1 MIRRIHLRVFIYNCN
16 TYCKLFIG
24 CVCGQKINPPVF
36 GCIRTRDASDQ
47 WNPFVEWHA
56 HDQNLKKQLKHWTWN
71 SRSPVTSIPWCNKVN
86 LMKTNKSFYLAYR
99 KARFFLCVYTFCLY
113 FHELC
118 IVHRINI
125 FWGLFVR
132 FTRSFVLKWNP
143 HTSLNT
149 VSAVFVLA
157 C

>member
-16 TYCKLFIG
+16 TYCKLLIG

-99 KARFFLCVYTFCLY
+99 KARFFCVCTHFAFTFMNFALSIVLIFFGGFSWDSPDHLY
-113 FHELC
+113 WSEIH
-118 IVHRINI
+118 
-125 FWGLFVR
+125 
-132 FTRSFVLKWNP
+132 TRL
-143 HTSLNT
+143 
-149 VSAVFVLA
+149 
-157 C
+157 